1 MSGVPRVAF
10 FADSFHE
17 VNGVANTCRH
27 FEAFA
32 RRRSLPFLSI
42 HAGEVT
48 KQFQDGSITRLE
60 LKRGPLS
67 FALDS
72 DLGFDLALWRYVK
85 PVTKALRDFKADLVH
100 ITGPSDVGQ
109 LGAYVAHKL
118 KLPLVASWHTNL
130 HDFAARRIESLLRF
144 TPGKQRK
151 QVATFVER
159 QVLRSVLRFYH
170 IPRVLMAPNLE
181 LAEMI
186 EARTGKPTYLMQRGI
201 DTELFSPARRD
212 RGDDTF
218 TLGYVGRLTPEKNV
232 RLLADIESSLLA
244 AGHLNFRFTI
254 VGDGSQRAWLERNM
268 RHAEM
273 TGVLHGDAL
282 ARAYANMD
290 LFIFP
295 SETDAFGN
303 VVLEAI
309 ASGVPVI
316 VAEKGGPK
324 FIIEQGVCGYTAR
337 TEQDFFEAANR
348 LMSNEGLR
356 SHMKSAAR
364 LQAQKFSWNRV
375 FEEVYRA
382 YAVSI
387 NMKRAEIVE
396 AGSGKAPVR
405 SAEDFGF

>member
-1 MSGVPRVAF
+1 MISAPRVAF

-32 RRRSLPFLSI
+32 CRRSLPFLSI
-42 HAGEVT
+42 HAGETT
-48 KQFQDGSITRLE
+48 KQFQDGSITSLE
-60 LKRGPLS
+60 LRRGPLK

-85 PVTKALRDFKADLVH
+85 PIIKAVHDFKADLVH

-109 LGAYVAHKL
+109 LGAYVAYKL
-118 KLPLVASWHTNL
+118 GLPLVASWHTNL
-130 HDFAARRIESLLRF
+130 HDFASRRVESLLSYV
-144 TPGKQRK
+144 PDKPRK
-151 QVATFVER
+151 HIASFVDR
-159 QVLRSVLRFYH
+159 QVLRWVLRFYC
-170 IPRVLMAPNLE
+170 IPGVLMAPNRE

-186 EARTGKPTYLMQRGI
+186 ASHTGKPTYLMQRGI

-212 RGDDTF
+212 CDNDKF
-218 TLGYVGRLTPEKNV
+218 TIGYVGRLTPEKNV
-232 RLLADIESSLLA
+232 RLLADIEASVLA
-244 AGHLNFRFTI
+244 AGHVNFRFII
-254 VGDGSQRAWLERNM
+254 VGEGSERAWLERNM

-273 TGVLHGDAL
+273 TGVLRGNAL

-295 SETDAFGN
+295 SETDTFGN

-309 ASGVPVI
+309 ASGVPAI
-316 VAEKGGPK
+316 VSEKGGPK
-324 FIIEQGVCGYTAR
+324 FIIEQGVCGYAALTG
-337 TEQDFFEAANR
+337 QDFFEAADL
-348 LMSNEGLR
+348 LMTDEGLR
-356 SHMKSAAR
+356 NGMKSAAR
-364 LQAQKFSWNRV
+364 LRAQKFSWDRV

-387 NMKRAEIVE
+387 EMKRIEKMK
-396 AGSGKAPVR
+396 AGNEKVTVR